1 MLIKVHI
8 GVVGLLNVRVVQD
21 AKVVAARGLQAV
33 VTEDLFDVAHGTAL
47 AEEEGC
53 RGVPQNVGRY
63 MLFEPGALCY
73 SPEHSLHAV

>member
-33 VTEDLFDVAHGTAL
+33 VTEDLFDVAQGTAL
-47 AEEEGC
+47 AEEKGC
-53 RGVPQNVGRY
+53 RGVP
-63 MLFEPGALCY
+63 
-73 SPEHSLHAV
+73 